1 MKQVV
6 QHETIGEIV
15 YEESAWTGKKTLT
28 INGEQLQK
36 KDKTTFVTNSG
47 EQVALNGNFLKGAS
61 ITVGGETIQIIP
73 AVKWYEVV
81 LSILPFLLIMIWG
94 NVVELC
100 LIVPV
105 VGGAIGGLIS
115 GVFSVSNLIIIK
127 RVDKIWLKVL
137 ISLGMLAAT
146 FGICCGIGY
155 AIISAI

>member
-6 QHETIGEIV
+6 QHETLGEIV
-15 YEESAWTGKKTLT
+15 YEEGAWTGKKTLT

-36 KDKTTFVTNSG
+36 TSKNTFELNG
-47 EQVALNGNFLKGAS
+47 EQITLNGNFLKGAS

-115 GVFSVSNLIIIK
+115 GIFSVSNLIIIK
-127 RVDKIWLKVL
+127 RVDKIWLKIL

>member
-36 KDKTTFVTNSG
+36 TSKTTFVKNDG
-47 EQVALNGNFLKGAS
+47 EQVTLNGNFLKGAS
-61 ITVGGETIQIIP
+61 ITVGGETIQVVP
-73 AVKWYEVV
+73 AVKWYEIV
-81 LSILPFLLIMIWG
+81 LSILPFLLIIIWG

-100 LIVPV
+100 MIVPV

-115 GVFSVSNLIIIK
+115 GIFSVSNLIIIK
-127 RVDKIWLKVL
+127 RVDKLWLKIL
-137 ISLGMLAAT
+137 ISVGMLAAT
-146 FGICCGIGY
+146 FLICW
-155 AIISAI
+155 AIACAILAAV